1 MRELLIVIATAM
13 SEGHIIDKIKEAI
26 DEYGEALLLSDDKKL
41 EQAKTALNVACNLF
55 LMREITKGDEGK
67 MRNFF
72 KEINDIEKVH
82 NLVNTPKN

>member
-55 LMREITKGDEGK
+55 LMREITKGDESK